1 MLYYLFDYLDK
12 QFDLVGAGVFKYIS
26 FRAGMAAAI
35 SLLITIMFGKS
46 LINFLKKKQVGE
58 EIRELGLE
66 GQTAKRGTPT
76 MGGLIII
83 AAILIPTLLFAK
95 LDNVYVILLVTAT
108 VWMGLIGFLDD
119 YIKVFKKDKKG
130 LAGKFKIVGQVG
142 LGLIVGFTLYFN
154 DSVVERRVKD
164 PTADVVV
171 VDGVAVRNYEDVKST
186 KTTVPFFKNNELD
199 YKNILPFLGENST
212 WIIYVL
218 VVIFIITAVSN
229 GANIT
234 DGIDGLAAGT
244 AGIIGITIGIF
255 AYLSGR
261 VDFSDY
267 LNIMYIP
274 NLSELVIF
282 CTAFVGACLGF
293 LWYNAYPAQVFMGD
307 TGSLTLGGVIAVLA
321 LAVRKELLIPVI
333 CGIFLIEN
341 LSVIIQVAYFK
352 YTKKKYGE
360 GRRIFLMSPLHHHY
374 QKKGIHESKI
384 VTRFWI
390 VGISAGHFFTRNP
403 ETAMKQRVAILG
415 AGESGTGAALLAKAK
430 GFEVFVSDQGSI
442 KDKYR
447 DDLVRQ

>member
-12 QFDLVGAGVFKYIS
+12 HFNLVGAGVFQYIS
-26 FRAGMAAAI
+26 FRAGMAAFL
-35 SLLITIMFGKS
+35 SLLITITFGKN
-46 LINFLKKKQVGE
+46 LISFLRRKQVGE
-58 EIRELGLE
+58 DIRDLGLE
-66 GQTAKRGTPT
+66 GQVQKKGTPT

-83 AAILIPTLLFAK
+83 AAILVPTLLLAK
-95 LDNVYVILLVTAT
+95 LDNVYVILLIVAT
-108 VWMGLIGFLDD
+108 CWLGIIGFLDD
-119 YIKVFKKDKKG
+119 YIKVFKKNKEG
-130 LAGKFKIVGQVG
+130 LAGRFKIVGQVG
-142 LGLIVGFTLYFN
+142 LGLIVGLTLSFN
-154 DSVVERRVKD
+154 SH
-164 PTADVVV
+164 VVV
-171 VDGVAVRNYEDVKST
+171 REVSEESLARLHATDIRQNQEPKVEYEDVKST
-186 KTTVPFFKNNELD
+186 VTTIPFVNDNEFD
-199 YKNILPFLGENST
+199 YGRILPFLSDQYT

-218 VVIFIITAVSN
+218 IVIFIITAISN

-244 AGIIGITIGIF
+244 SGIIGLTIAIL

-261 VDFSDY
+261 IDFSNY

-321 LAVRKELLIPVI
+321 LAVRKEIMMVML
-333 CGIFLIEN
+333 CGIFLVEN
-341 LSVIIQVAYFK
+341 LSVVMQVSYFK

-374 QKKGIHESKI
+374 QKKNIHEAKI

-390 VGISAGHFFTRNP
+390 IGI
-403 ETAMKQRVAILG
+403 
-415 AGESGTGAALLAKAK
+415 LLAIITLATLKL
-430 GFEVFVSDQGSI
+430 
-442 KDKYR
+442 R
-447 DDLVRQ
+447 